1 MVEYENKMAKTTVK
15 DVVTALVTKS
25 EPESEIEFKRG
36 NYRIRKNGRLMK
48 FATREEAEEALAE

>member
-15 DVVTALVTKS
+15 DVVTAIVT
-25 EPESEIEFKRG
+25 EPESEIEVRRG
-36 NYRIRKNGRLMK
+36 KYRIRKNGKLMK